1 MTSLW
6 VYFSFAA
13 TFCIGFTQT
22 EKKYVKVINDNHDR
36 IIEYKAK
43 KIKIKNE
50 EELITLTK
58 IWTAFK
64 CKNIEVKEVDK
75 LYDWY

>member
-22 EKKYVKVINDNHDR
+22 EKKYVKVINDNHNR

-58 IWTAFK
+58 NMDSF
-64 CKNIEVKEVDK
+64 EM
-75 LYDWY
+75 